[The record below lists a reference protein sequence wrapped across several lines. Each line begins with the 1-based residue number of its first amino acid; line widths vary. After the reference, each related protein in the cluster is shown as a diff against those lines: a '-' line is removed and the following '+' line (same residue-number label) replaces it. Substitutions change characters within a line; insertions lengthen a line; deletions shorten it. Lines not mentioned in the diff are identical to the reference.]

1 MSSRVEDAVAGLGQ
15 SEGPID
21 ERPLNDEERKLVARL
36 LSDPFA
42 FPQTFKTWLVSYL
55 ESSDL
60 TLPIS
65 SIQGLGSTLGIGGGG
80 NTSFIQGLL
89 PAGSILGFSSARV
102 PAGCLRCDGSAYSRT
117 AYSRLF
123 TEIGVF
129 WGPGDGVNTFNV
141 PDLRRRA
148 PYGAGSTGYGLGTNE
163 GRGESQRSPDHHHD
177 FSGSGSYSGNTGGAG
192 SHGHGLGGTVV
203 KAINGA
209 DSDLAVPTTGG
220 GGVYNVSGVGDHSH
234 SYGGSVSVGGQTSGS
249 WDLNRGSFV
258 MIHFVITT

>member
-1 MSSRVEDAVAGLGQ
+1 VSSRVEDAVAGLGQ

-21 ERPLNDEERKLVARL
+21 ERPLTDEERKMVGRL

-80 NTSFIQGLL
+80 NTSFIQGLM

-102 PAGCLRCDGSAYSRT
+102 PSGCLRCDGSAYSRT
-117 AYSRLF
+117 AYQRLF
-123 TEIGVF
+123 TEIGTF
-129 WGPGDGVNTFNV
+129 WGAGDGVNTFNV

-163 GRGESQRSPDHHHD
+163 GRGENQRSPDHHHD
-177 FSGSGSYSGNTGGAG
+177 FSGSFSGGTSDAGNHNHGFQVIQADFYQMLEGQQSLRNIAKQVVSNLTTGDAG
-192 SHGHGLGGTVV
+192 NHSHGF
-203 KAINGA
+203 
-209 DSDLAVPTTGG
+209 
-220 GGVYNVSGVGDHSH
+220 
-234 SYGGSVSVGGQTSGS
+234 GGSVSGQTGGS
-249 WDLNRGSFV
+249 WDKNRGSFV